1 MLAAKLPLMSAE
13 KLQRCSDV
21 TVMSRAKAQLDM
33 KLPTSEMVDG
43 LSRGRSEG
51 PWQRVVRARLPD
63 NLQELLAAEE
73 SDSNID

>member
-1 MLAAKLPLMSAE
+1 VIVGETWKKIQSLGTFAYFDRVE
-13 KLQRCSDV
+13 
-21 TVMSRAKAQLDM
+21 
-33 KLPTSEMVDG
+33 SEANPVDG

-73 SDSNID
+73 SDSDID

>member
-1 MLAAKLPLMSAE
+1 
-13 KLQRCSDV
+13 
-21 TVMSRAKAQLDM
+21 MSRAKAQLDM

-63 NLQELLAAEE
+63 NLQELLAAEK
-73 SDSNID
+73 SDSDID